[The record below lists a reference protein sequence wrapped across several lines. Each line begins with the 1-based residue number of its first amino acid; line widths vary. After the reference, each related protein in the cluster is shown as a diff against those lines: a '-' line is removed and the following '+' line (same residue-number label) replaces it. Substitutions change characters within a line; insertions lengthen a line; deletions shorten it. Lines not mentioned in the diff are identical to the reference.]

1 MSLPGQPGALQGICG
16 RFPGKKCM
24 GLVPALERDQVATG
38 DGEMGCGDGCWAM
51 AVRGRGIALTGW
63 HLRLAGH
70 RQPGEDP
77 H

>member
-1 MSLPGQPGALQGICG
+1 
-16 RFPGKKCM
+16 M